1 MSDSPTTTGSATMAE
16 WQATKRTNPTDTSS
30 VETVGVS
37 TRRGALSSASISA
50 ITQLSRSPLNVVL

>member
-1 MSDSPTTTGSATMAE
+1 MAE

-50 ITQLSRSPLNVVL
+50 ISLLSRSPLNVVL